1 MEKLGLIGIPGFVV
15 KLRSFATAL
24 LHGIRNM
31 PDDANAAEAWML
43 TLADQTLVM
52 TKNGAN
58 RLGFAVLLLF
68 YRANGRFPKKPIE
81 IDDGTLERVAR
92 QLGAELDD
100 RDWYDTTSRTWK
112 RHRAEIRAWLGF
124 REATVADAELL
135 EAWLR
140 DRVPAVGVV
149 PDQLAALLET
159 RCRELSIEAPAP
171 DRVDRIARAAI
182 HAHDSRFCNRI
193 LGCLVAGTRERLEA
207 PLRPAGNE
215 SDSPVSDPPA
225 QPAPALLLRLRS
237 DPGRPG
243 LVGIQDELAKLELI
257 RQIELP
263 PGLFDG
269 ALPHELERYR
279 RRVSTEAPY
288 ELRRHPEAARLT
300 WLAVFVHLRSR
311 TLTDDL
317 IDLLIETIHHI
328 GARAE
333 HRVDRELLDDLKRVA
348 GKQNLLFEVAGAAL
362 GKPDGIVR
370 DVVFP
375 VVGEQTLRDLV
386 KEAKATGPTY
396 RTTLRTVIRN
406 SYKGHYRRMV
416 PQILRRLEFR
426 SNNEHHRP
434 VLSALDLLKRY
445 ADSKLQ
451 TFPAEEVVPIDDIVR
466 GLWREAVVE
475 KDAEGRQRINRITYE
490 ICVLEALR
498 EKLRCKEVWV
508 FGAGRYRNPDEDL
521 PADFEAQRIPYYQ
534 ALKLPLEADRFIAD
548 LQAEMREALRTLDAG
563 MPANQLVRISRK
575 RKKDGWITVT
585 PFDPQPEPA
594 NLIALKA
601 EIVATWPMTNLLDML
616 KEADLRLNF
625 TDVLKSSTA
634 YETLDRSVLRPRLL
648 LGLNGIGTNAGFQ
661 RMAGLQS
668 GTTAK
673 DLAYVR
679 RRYITVDALRQA
691 IAVVADGT
699 LHARDPR
706 IWGDGTTACASDSKH
721 FGAWDQNLTTQW
733 HVRYG
738 GRGVMIYW
746 HVDKNSLCI
755 HSQLKSPSSSEV
767 ASMIEGVVRHCTEM
781 EVDRQY
787 VDSHGQSTVAFAF
800 CRLLGFQLMPRL
812 KAIHVQKLS
821 RPDVGQP
828 DAYPNLQAILTKP
841 IDWELV
847 RQQYDQM
854 VKYVTAVRL
863 GTAEPES
870 ILRRFVRSN
879 IQHPTYKAFSEL
891 GRAVK
896 TIFLCQYLHSEAL
909 RREVNEGLNVVEQWN
924 SANDFIFFARR
935 GEMASNRRE
944 DHEISMLALH
954 LLQNCMVYINT
965 LMQQQ
970 VLAQPQWSGKLTA
983 RDLRALTPLIW
994 EHVNP
999 YGRFELDMEARLPIN

>member
-1 MEKLGLIGIPGFVV
+1 
-15 KLRSFATAL
+15 
-24 LHGIRNM
+24 M
-31 PDDANAAEAWML
+31 PDDGNAIEAWML
-43 TLADQTLVM
+43 TPQDHALVM

-68 YRANGRFPKKPIE
+68 HRTHGRFPRKPIE
-81 IDDGTLERVAR
+81 IGEATIVRVAR
-92 QLGAELDD
+92 QLGVESADH
-100 RDWYDTTSRTWK
+100 DWYDTTSRTWK

-124 REATVADAELL
+124 REATVADAEQLG
-135 EAWLR
+135 AWLR
-140 DRVPAVGVV
+140 DQIPAIGAA
-149 PDQLAALLET
+149 PDELIALLET
-159 RCRELSIEAPAP
+159 RCRELSIESPAL
-171 DRVDRIARAAI
+171 DRVDRIVRAAI
-182 HAHDSRFCNRI
+182 HDHDRRFCASI
-193 LGCLVAGTRERLEA
+193 LGRLAPGTRARLEA
-207 PLRPAGNE
+207 LLRPARTEAG
-215 SDSPVSDPPA
+215 SPISGPPS

-243 LVGIQDELAKLELI
+243 LAAVQDELAKLELV

-263 PGLFDG
+263 LGLFDG
-269 ALPHELERYR
+269 VLPHELDRYR
-279 RRVSTEAPY
+279 RRVSAEAPY

-300 WLAVFVHLRSR
+300 WLAAFVHLRSR
-311 TLTDDL
+311 SLTDDL

-348 GKQNLLFEVAGAAL
+348 GKQNLLFEVAGASL
-362 GKPDGIVR
+362 EKPDGIVR

-416 PQILRRLEFR
+416 PQILQHLEFR

-451 TFPAEEVVPIDDIVR
+451 TFPAGEAVPIDDIVR

-508 FGAGRYRNPDEDL
+508 VGADRYRNPDEDL

-534 ALKLPLEADRFIAD
+534 ALKLPLEADHFVTN

-563 MPANQLVRISRK
+563 MPTNRLVRISRK
-575 RKKDGWITVT
+575 RNRDGWITVT

-601 EIVATWPMTNLLDML
+601 EIVETWPMTNLLDML
-616 KEADLRLNF
+616 KETDLRLNF
-625 TDVLKSSTA
+625 TDVLKSATA
-634 YETLDRSVLRPRLL
+634 YEILDRSVLRPRLL

-661 RMAGLQS
+661 RMAGIRT

-679 RRYITVDALRQA
+679 RRYITVEALRQA
-691 IAVVADGT
+691 IAIVADGT
-699 LHARDPR
+699 LRARNPQ

-767 ASMIEGVVRHCTEM
+767 ASMIEGVVHHCTEM

-828 DAYPNLQAILTKP
+828 DAYPNLQAILTRP

-863 GTAEPES
+863 GTAETES
-870 ILRRFVRSN
+870 ILRRFVRNN

-891 GRAVK
+891 GRAIK
-896 TIFLCQYLHSEAL
+896 TIFLCQYLHSEEL

-935 GEMASNRRE
+935 GEMVSNRRE

-965 LMQQQ
+965 LMLQQ

-983 RDLRALTPLIW
+983 RDFRALTPLIW

>member
-1 MEKLGLIGIPGFVV
+1 
-15 KLRSFATAL
+15 
-24 LHGIRNM
+24 M
-31 PDDANAAEAWML
+31 PDDGSAAETWML
-43 TLADQTLVM
+43 TPADQALAM
-52 TKNGAN
+52 AKNSAN
-58 RLGFAVLLLF
+58 RLGFAVLLSF
-68 YRANGRFPKKPIE
+68 YRTHGRFPKKPTE
-81 IDDGTLERVAR
+81 IDEATVTRVAR
-92 QLGAELDD
+92 QLGAERDD
-100 RDWYDTTSRTWK
+100 HDWHDTTSRTWK
-112 RHRAEIRAWLGF
+112 RHRAEIRALLEF
-124 REATVADAELL
+124 REATVADAGLL

-140 DRVPAVGVV
+140 DQLPAIGAV

-159 RCRELSIEAPAP
+159 RCRKLSIESPAS
-171 DRVDRIARAAI
+171 DRVDRIVRAAI
-182 HAHDSRFCNRI
+182 HAHDGHFCATI
-193 LGCLVAGTRERLEA
+193 LGRLAPETRERLEA
-207 PLRPAGNE
+207 LLRPAGNDT
-215 SDSPVSDPPA
+215 DSPVSDPPA

-243 LVGIQDELAKLELI
+243 LAGVQDELAKLELV
-257 RQIELP
+257 RQIKLP
-263 PGLFDG
+263 PDLFDG
-269 ALPHELERYR
+269 VLPHELDRYR
-279 RRVSTEAPY
+279 RRVSAEAPY

-300 WLAVFVHLRSR
+300 WLAAFVHLRSR

-348 GKQNLLFEVAGAAL
+348 GKQNLLFGVAGAAL
-362 GKPDGIVR
+362 ERPDGIVR

-416 PQILRRLEFR
+416 PQILQQLEFC

-466 GLWREAVVE
+466 GLWRDAVVE

-498 EKLRCKEVWV
+498 EKLRCKEIWV
-508 FGAGRYRNPDEDL
+508 VGADRYRNPDEDL
-521 PADFEAQRIPYYQ
+521 PADFEAHRIPYYQ

-548 LQAEMREALRTLDAG
+548 LQTEMREALRTLDAG
-563 MPANQLVRISRK
+563 MPSDQLVRIGRK

-585 PFDPQPEPA
+585 PFEPQPEPA

-601 EIVATWPMTNLLDML
+601 EIFATWPMTSLLDML
-616 KEADLRLNF
+616 KETDLRLNF

-679 RRYITVDALRQA
+679 RRYVTVDALRQA
-691 IAVVADGT
+691 IAIVADGT

-767 ASMIEGVVRHCTEM
+767 ASMIEGVVHHCTEM

-828 DAYPNLQAILTKP
+828 DAYPNLQAILTRP
-841 IDWELV
+841 IDWDLV

-863 GTAEPES
+863 GTAETES

-879 IQHPTYKAFSEL
+879 IQHSTYKAFSEL
-891 GRAVK
+891 GRAIK

-935 GEMASNRRE
+935 GEMVSNRRE

-954 LLQNCMVYINT
+954 LLQNSMVYINT
-965 LMQQQ
+965 LMLQQ

-999 YGRFELDMEARLPIN
+999 YGRFELDMEARLPIH